1 MKKHKSLNKLNRL
14 TGKLHSIVFPTIKKA
29 EQTIDNNKS
38 DTYQPSSNTT
48 TVNFSANRTVI
59 LNFLV
64 FSVLYALLNRY
75 VAPLFW
81 EGLDN
86 RQPSN
91 ITNYL
96 LGIAGLL
103 GWLIDP
109 FAWYYYSQIA
119 HKRSVG
125 YDEPTTDSESVILGI
140 FKSIMSIVIVLVLLI
155 PGTFAWILRPAI
167 RALILMISVNLLS
180 PSVGYNNPFLVLLIV
195 ADIALFY
202 INNAAPEW
210 KYNPM
215 KYIYSFLNNLR
226 FGFKGV
232 VATVAYMIQSVLYFS
247 IFQATAAYAFHKTAD
262 TSLLN
267 LSFFWLLA
275 VVFSQFPYLASGGED
290 VSDDIDNIPVLGKWL
305 LALSF
310 IVSYFSFMYPYFFS
324 QFWS

>member
-1 MKKHKSLNKLNRL
+1 MKKHKRLKNLIRL
-14 TGKLHSIVFPTIKKA
+14 TGKLHASVFPRIETA
-29 EQTIDNNKS
+29 EQKID
-38 DTYQPSSNTT
+38 SNTSET
-48 TVNFSANRTVI
+48 NRSATKTETPNSYGNRIVI
-59 LNFLV
+59 VNFLV

-75 VAPLFW
+75 VATLFW

-91 ITNYL
+91 FTNYF

-119 HKRSVG
+119 HQRSAG
-125 YDEPTTDSESVILGI
+125 ADEPVTGSESMILS
-140 FKSIMSIVIVLVLLI
+140 FFTDIMSIVIVLVLVI
-155 PGTFAWILRPAI
+155 PGTVAWIFRPAI
-167 RALILMISVNLLS
+167 RALILLISVNLLF
-180 PSVGYNNPFLVLLIV
+180 PSVGYNSPFLALLIL

-202 INNAAPEW
+202 INSAAPEW

-215 KYIYSFLNNLR
+215 KYIYSFLRNLR
-226 FGFKGV
+226 FGFNGV
-232 VATVAYMIQSVLYFS
+232 VATVAYMIQSTLYFS
-247 IFQATAAYAFHKTAD
+247 IFQSTANYTLHKTVN
-262 TSLLN
+262 TSMLN

-275 VVFSQFPYLASGGED
+275 IVFSQFPYLASGGED
-290 VSDDIDNIPVLGKWL
+290 VSDDVANIPVLGKWL

-310 IVSYFSFMYPYFFS
+310 IVSYFSFMYPYFLS